1 MGDDLITPP
10 PPRYLIVSYV
20 SSNEHDDNDWFAL
33 EIRLNG
39 TLFRVGVRLSK
50 FRNSA
55 SLTQQFHQCLA
66 CLKAD
71 GDNYDEDESA
81 DIETGQEAA
90 GPAVT
95 IIDCFSWAVDPCLE
109 LFESVAPPPS
119 DVSSV
124 TLLDFFR
131 PESFDCQLGA
141 VDDHLVPGP
150 LEDLTVEG
158 ETPPPGFEDE
168 PKHSP
173 WTTIFPPFRAS
184 QVRVV
189 VNEMDWDCSPNNIL
203 NIANPTQVEIEGQIY
218 YFKAVQ
224 PPGDNIGQR
233 EVRTYEKIAAAGL
246 EPDVRI
252 SRLYGIVVDGN
263 QQLTGLLLHL
273 IPMHDTLE
281 YALEPETPLSVKQRW
296 AEQIK
301 ETLACLHQ
309 NGIIWGDAKP
319 DNIIIDTDR
328 NAWIVDF
335 GGGHTQGWV
344 DRANMGTTKGDL
356 EGLENILEFISTGGT
371 EHNP

>member
-10 PPRYLIVSYV
+10 PPRYRIISYV

-39 TLFRVGVRLSK
+39 TLFHVGVRLSK
-50 FRNSA
+50 FRNSP
-55 SLTQQFHQCLA
+55 SLTQKFHQYLA

-71 GDNYDEDESA
+71 GDDYDEDKSA
-81 DIETGQEAA
+81 DMETGQEAA

-109 LFESVAPPPS
+109 LFESVAPPPN

-173 WTTIFPPFRAS
+173 WTTTFPSFRTS
-184 QVRVV
+184 
-189 VNEMDWDCSPNNIL
+189 
-203 NIANPTQVEIEGQIY
+203 QVEIEGQIY

-233 EVRTYEKIAAAGL
+233 EVSTYEKITAAGL

-252 SRLYGIVVDGN
+252 SRLYGIVVDEN

-273 IPMHDTLE
+273 IPMHGTLE
-281 YALEPETPLSVKQRW
+281 YALEPDTPPSVKQRW
-296 AEQIK
+296 AGQIK

-328 NAWIVDF
+328 DAWIVDF
-335 GGGHTQGWV
+335 GGGQTQGWV

-356 EGLENILEFISTGGT
+356 EGLENILEFISTGGI
-371 EHNP
+371 EDSP